1 MKNFDALVS
10 ALDLN
15 ANGRTFDDETAAR
28 LEAWR
33 PAVAGSWLAGSQAN
47 PLAAMQA
54 WVIDEG
60 RGESLDDDEFERITG
75 LDSRFACHG
84 VSLAGL
90 DADEVLQAVGR
101 LALCVLAAWRNQI
114 REDVL
119 DQAGLQT
126 EHEDAASAADVFVLV
141 AGLARSGEATGL
153 RPVAR
158 MAA

>member
-10 ALDLN
+10 ALDLS
-15 ANGRTFDDETAAR
+15 AHVETFDPETAER

-33 PAVAGSWLAGSQAN
+33 PAIAGSWLAGSQAN
-47 PLAAMQA
+47 PLALLQML
-54 WVIDEG
+54 VIDDG
-60 RGESLDDDEFERITG
+60 RGESLDDAEFERITG

-90 DADEVLQAVGR
+90 DPDEVLQAVGR
-101 LALCVLAAWRNQI
+101 LALCVLASWRNQI

-119 DQAGLQT
+119 DPAGLET
-126 EHEDAASAADVFVLV
+126 EHEGAASAADVFV
-141 AGLARSGEATGL
+141 AGLARSGEATWL